1 DSLQEE
7 APVYRQRP
15 QAALRRSRRG
25 RRRHLVTLFLPRP
38 TGTHRRA
45 GLHHQDLT
53 EVSPMLPVYSVTYLP
68 GCSMPLVVNA
78 ALLRLVT
85 ARFTGSLHM
94 WPVATLTSCGT
105 ARPYPSTY
113 ARVASFMW
121 AINAARDS
129 SVAAATIS
137 PAGTADRC
145 RSKNSSG
152 GGRRSVI
159 RTQWTATSRKP
170 PSSSRR

>member
-68 GCSMPLVVNA
+68 GCSEYA
-78 ALLRLVT
+78 ALKDLRDVLAHRGT
-85 ARFTGSLHM
+85 PPRLHM
-94 WPVATLTSCGT
+94 LATHG
-105 ARPYPSTY
+105 PDIPSGIP
-113 ARVASFMW
+113 S
-121 AINAARDS
+121 NL
-129 SVAAATIS
+129 
-137 PAGTADRC
+137 
-145 RSKNSSG
+145 RS
-152 GGRRSVI
+152 
-159 RTQWTATSRKP
+159 
-170 PSSSRR
+170 